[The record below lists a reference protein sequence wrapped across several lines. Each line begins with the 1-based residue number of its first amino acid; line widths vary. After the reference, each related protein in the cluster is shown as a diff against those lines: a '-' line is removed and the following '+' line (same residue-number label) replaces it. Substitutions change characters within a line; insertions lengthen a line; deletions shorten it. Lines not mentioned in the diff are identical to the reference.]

1 MSAIAI
7 AATVFACVFG
17 SAVLGLFLRAMLPE
31 HHLSSESKDVVKL
44 AMGFIATMAALVLG
58 LLTASAKSSFD
69 VQNTETVHTAA
80 DIIRLDR
87 ALARYGPEETKEI
100 RDLLKRAVAFRIH
113 LTWPEDGSAPKNLD
127 SPEMTRVTEGLED
140 KIRDLSPRNELQRE
154 FKSRALQI
162 SGDLLA
168 TRWLRMAQLSDPVP
182 LLFLVVLTF
191 WLSILFGT
199 FGLFAPHNATVI
211 AALVLCAVAVSGS
224 TFLILE
230 MHRPFDGL
238 MKISPAPMR
247 YALSQLGQ

>member
-7 AATVFACVFG
+7 AVIVFACVFG
-17 SAVLGLFLRAMLPE
+17 SALLGLFLRATLPE

-44 AMGFIATMAALVLG
+44 AMGLIATMAALVLG
-58 LLTASAKSSFD
+58 LLTASAKSSLD
-69 VQNTETVHTAA
+69 VQNAETVRIAV

-87 ALARYGPEETKEI
+87 ALARYGPETKEI
-100 RDLLKRAVAFRIH
+100 RDLLKRAVALRIH

-127 SPEMTRVTEGLED
+127 SPQMTRTAEGLED
-140 KIRDLSPRNELQRE
+140 KIRALSPRNELQRE
-154 FKSRALQI
+154 FKSQAVQI

-168 TRWLRMAQLSDPVP
+168 TRWLRIAQLSDPVP
-182 LLFLVVLTF
+182 LLFLVIQVF
-191 WLSILFGT
+191 WLIILFGT
-199 FGLFAPHNATVI
+199 FGLFAPRNATVI
-211 AALVLCAVAVSGS
+211 VALVLCAVAVSGS

-230 MHRPFDGL
+230 MHQPLEGL

>member
-7 AATVFACVFG
+7 AVTVFACVFG

-44 AMGFIATMAALVLG
+44 AMGLIATMAALVLG
-58 LLTASAKSSFD
+58 LMTASAKMSFET
-69 VQNTETVHTAA
+69 QNNETVHTAA

-87 ALARYGPEETKEI
+87 ALARYGPETREI
-100 RDLLKRAVAFRIH
+100 RELLRQAVAFRIR
-113 LTWPEDGSAPKNLD
+113 LTWPEDGSAPRNLD
-127 SPEMTRVTEGLED
+127 SPEMTRATEGLED
-140 KIRDLSPRNELQRE
+140 KIRELSPRNELQRE
-154 FKSRALQI
+154 FKSRALQL

-168 TRWLRMAQLSDPVP
+168 TRWLRIAQLSDPVP

-199 FGLFAPHNATVI
+199 FGLFAPRNATVI
-211 AALVLCAVAVSGS
+211 VALVLCAVAVSGS

-238 MKISPAPMR
+238 MKISPAPMH